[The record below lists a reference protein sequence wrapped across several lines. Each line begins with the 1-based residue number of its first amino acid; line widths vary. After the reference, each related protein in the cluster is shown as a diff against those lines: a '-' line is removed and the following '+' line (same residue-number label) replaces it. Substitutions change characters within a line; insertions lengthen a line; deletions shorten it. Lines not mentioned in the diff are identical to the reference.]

1 MENKELKERF
11 IDNILNIPIYVERS
25 RSGNGAHIWIFFA
38 ESMPSKIT
46 RKMGNIL
53 LTKTMENA
61 SLDLESYDKDDI
73 YSFIDK
79 YKEDDYKDPDME
91 EVLED
96 EEIIK
101 KEKIKDT
108 IFINDVE
115 CIFDHQIYI
124 KKLKLLP
131 NEITYLKRLASFTNP
146 KFYEL
151 QKLRMPIFYKT
162 TPRIISCFEEDERFL
177 KLPRGCIDKIREIC
191 EKSNVKLIIKDNREK
206 GIETNYKFNAKLS
219 QKQEKVM
226 KELLKYD
233 TGVLCATTGFGKT
246 VVAECRWLWGVFFYP

>member
-79 YKEDDYKDPDME
+79 YKEDDYKEPTW
-91 EVLED
+91 
-96 EEIIK
+96 K
-101 KEKIKDT
+101 K
-108 IFINDVE
+108 
-115 CIFDHQIYI
+115 C
-124 KKLKLLP
+124 
-131 NEITYLKRLASFTNP
+131 
-146 KFYEL
+146 
-151 QKLRMPIFYKT
+151 
-162 TPRIISCFEEDERFL
+162 
-177 KLPRGCIDKIREIC
+177 
-191 EKSNVKLIIKDNREK
+191 
-206 GIETNYKFNAKLS
+206 
-219 QKQEKVM
+219 
-226 KELLKYD
+226 
-233 TGVLCATTGFGKT
+233 
-246 VVAECRWLWGVFFYP
+246 